1 MRFVNTLVAAAG
13 YGCVLLL
20 MRCTSYRASSA
31 QRHDRWIPDPRVT
44 HGHPRSRWIVAL
56 LTRCYRRSA
65 VFTYVQRSGRGCRFI
80 PSCSEYAVRA
90 VDKHGFWSGLSMTG
104 SRLHRCQSAYEGDY
118 IDFP

>member
-1 MRFVNTLVAAAG
+1 MNTLVAAVGYAG
-13 YGCVLLL
+13 VLLL

-31 QRHDRWIPDPRVT
+31 RRPAGWIPDPQRI
-44 HGHPRSRWIVAL
+44 HSHPRSRWIVEL
-56 LTRCYRRSA
+56 LTSCYRRSA
-65 VFTYVQRSGRGCRFI
+65 VFNHVQRSGRGCRFI

-90 VDKHGFWSGLSMTG
+90 VDQYGFRRGLRMIG